1 MLDRLRHAR
10 LPAFVLALYALATL
24 VVGFAHKPAV
34 AHVGSDLAAL
44 ALQADAP
51 VSLCEHPGA
60 PDGQAAVD
68 HFCDACALTSAP
80 GLPTASG
87 GVLTQRHALS
97 LALGFENDARRAQAL
112 AIAPAS
118 RGPPAA

>member
-10 LPAFVLALYALATL
+10 LPAVVLALYALATL

-34 AHVGSDLAAL
+34 AQVGSDLAAL

-60 PDGQAAVD
+60 PNRQAAVD

-80 GLPTASG
+80 GLPAAGG

-97 LALGFENDARRAQAL
+97 LALGIENYARRAPAL